1 MTQIAFTKMHGIGN
15 DYIYID
21 CTVKNPFSK
30 QEVQSFA
37 RRYCDRHCGIGSDG
51 VILIKNSRKA
61 DFFMEM
67 YNADGSQGKM
77 CGNGIRCL
85 AAFVHAKKLTDKTE
99 LDIETLSG
107 VKHIKLE
114 KIKNHL
120 YVATVNMG
128 SPSFLTEDI
137 PVLWSDDIM
146 LNEAVAIG
154 GALYNVTAVSMG
166 NPHAVIFTRDVLKMD
181 IEPIGT
187 LMEKHRLFP
196 EGVNVEFAEIL
207 SRNRIRM
214 RVWERGSQETMACG
228 TGACATVAA
237 AVENGLADRN
247 VIVELNRGELSIR
260 WDRES
265 GDIIMV
271 GPAEIVYEGTVHF
284 QNKETV

>member
-21 CTVKNPFSK
+21 CTIKNPFSK

-37 RRYCDRHCGIGSDG
+37 RRYGDRHCGIGSDG

-99 LDIETLSG
+99 LEIETLSG
-107 VKHIKLE
+107 IKHIQLE
-114 KIKNHL
+114 KIKGHL

-128 SPSFLTEDI
+128 KPSFRTGDI

-166 NPHAVIFTRDVLKMD
+166 NPHAVIFTRDVLTMD
-181 IEPIGT
+181 IEPTGT

-196 EGVNVEFAEIL
+196 EGVNVEFAEII
-207 SRNRIRM
+207 SRGRIRM

-228 TGACATVAA
+228 TGACAAVAA
-237 AVENGLADRN
+237 AVENGLADRK
-247 VIVELNRGELSIR
+247 VTVELNRGELSIH
-260 WDRES
+260 WDRDS

-271 GPAEIVYEGTVHF
+271 GPAEIVYEGVVNFH
-284 QNKETV
+284 NKETV

>member
-21 CTVKNPFSK
+21 CTGKNPFGK
-30 QEVQSFA
+30 QEVEVFA

-51 VILIKNSRKA
+51 VILIKKSRKA

-99 LDIETLSG
+99 LDIDTLSG

-114 KIKNHL
+114 KIKGHL
-120 YVATVNMG
+120 YIATVNMG
-128 SPSFLTEDI
+128 QPSFRTEDI
-137 PVLWSDDIM
+137 PVQWSDDIM
-146 LNEAVAIG
+146 LNEAVAVG

-166 NPHAVIFTRDVLKMD
+166 NPHAVIFTRDVLTMD
-181 IEPIGT
+181 IEPIGKM
-187 LMEKHRLFP
+187 MEKHRLFP

-228 TGACATVAA
+228 TGACATAAA

-247 VIVELNRGELSIR
+247 VTVELNRGELEIN
-260 WDRES
+260 WDRDS

-271 GPAEIVYEGTVHF
+271 GQAEIVYEGVVHF